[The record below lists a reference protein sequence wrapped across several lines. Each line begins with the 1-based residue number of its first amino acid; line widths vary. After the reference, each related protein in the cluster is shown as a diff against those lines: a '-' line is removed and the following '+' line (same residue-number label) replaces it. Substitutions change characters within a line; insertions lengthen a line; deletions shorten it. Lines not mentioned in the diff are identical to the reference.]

1 MCSVWACLVP
11 NCEVA
16 SNRTQLDRL
25 FRFPGQVVQ
34 FRIEPALSVIVR
46 CIMPMRIGMADSRPH
61 TRSRDVRYEYA
72 SALDI
77 LTQRCRLEDRTSK
90 SLL

>member
-1 MCSVWACLVP
+1 
-11 NCEVA
+11 
-16 SNRTQLDRL
+16 
-25 FRFPGQVVQ
+25 
-34 FRIEPALSVIVR
+34 
-46 CIMPMRIGMADSRPH
+46 MPMRIGMADSGPH

-77 LTQRCRLEDRTSK
+77 LTRRCRLEDRTSK